1 MIRKEVVEC
10 ALKNGKHIEKVM
22 LYATQKSDVQGM
34 STSDFAQ
41 GSMLFVVRTAGLYVL
56 DEDGGAWHN
65 AATGTSIYAEEG

>member
-34 STSDFAQ
+34 STSGFVQ
-41 GSMLFVVRTAGLYVL
+41 GSMLFVVRDAKMYAL
-56 DEDGGAWHN
+56 DEDGGAWYN
-65 AATGTSIYAEEG
+65 VSTGIALSEEE